1 MKARGFGV
9 SGLGL
14 LLTVGL
20 VIGALAGVAGAGGD
34 GGGSCFDNNPTKHG
48 KMRGDV
54 DGDGTQDLVWIAA
67 NRHDGRCRYFAKV
80 DLGVDEARKRLYGDR
95 FVFRN
100 FSHVMAMVE
109 VDRFPGKEFGIVLE
123 QGASTTFAGLFTMRA
138 GEIQRMNVSG
148 PGAPE
153 DDLFGYGGSVGIQVA
168 SDCARNRPDGQ
179 VINSVALLNNS
190 GSHYKVKRRWFRA
203 TAGELVRTNEETD
216 KRRVRANRLH
226 EALYEFR
233 NSPFGSCP
241 GRAPG

>member
-1 MKARGFGV
+1 MKRHWFGV
-9 SGLGL
+9 SILVL
-14 LLTVGL
+14 FLTVPLL
-20 VIGALAGVAGAGGD
+20 VMGGPVGAGGD

-54 DGDGTQDLVWIAA
+54 DGNGTQDLAWIAA
-67 NRHDGRCRYFAKV
+67 NRQNGRCRYFAKV
-80 DLGVDEARKRLYGDR
+80 DLGPDEARKRLYGDR

-100 FSHVMAMVE
+100 YSHVMAMIE
-109 VDRFPGKEFGIVLE
+109 VDRFPGKEFGIVLQ

-138 GEIQRMNVSG
+138 ARIQRMNVSG

-179 VINSVALLNNS
+179 VINSVAVLNDA
-190 GSHYKVKRRWFRA
+190 GTHYKVKRRWFRS
-203 TAGELVRTNEETD
+203 TAGDLVRTNEETD
-216 KRRVRANRLH
+216 RERVRAQRLH
-226 EALYEFR
+226 ERLYEFR
-233 NSPFGSCP
+233 NSPFGSCA